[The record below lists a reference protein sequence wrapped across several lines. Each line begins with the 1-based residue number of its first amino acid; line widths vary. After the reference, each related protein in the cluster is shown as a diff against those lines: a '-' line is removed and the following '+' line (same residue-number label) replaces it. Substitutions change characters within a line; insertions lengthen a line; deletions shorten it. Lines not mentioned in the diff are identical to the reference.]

1 MSDST
6 VVANDPGAPSSSI
19 RFKAIFG
26 GAFGN
31 FIEWY
36 DFAIYGFLAAILA
49 NQIFPNSDPSVS
61 ILASFGA
68 FAIGFLGRPIGA
80 FVLSPLADR
89 YGRRRLLAA
98 TIILAGIASVMI
110 GLCPTYDQIG
120 ILAPVLVIA
129 WRFIQGVAVGGEFQI
144 AASFINE
151 HAPSRNR
158 AFAGSAQ
165 LVSSGLAVLVA
176 LGVTSAVA
184 KAVDPAALSSWG
196 WRVPFLIGGVLSVY
210 GFFLRSGLPESPLFE
225 RSKVK
230 PPSALAV
237 LASLKD
243 YPREVFIVFVAQ
255 LSSVQYYLWL
265 IFLPTYANLVG
276 GLERSAGFVGS
287 LIATAV
293 YIVGVPA
300 FAYVSD
306 KIGRKP
312 MLLCAATGFLV
323 LAYPLLMALR
333 APLSFGIFL
342 VVAITGATLVAIN
355 NSVAA
360 TFLSELFPTKIR
372 ASGIGIP
379 YAVCAAIFGGTAPAV
394 STWLNERGGPALIA
408 YYVMGICVLTIA
420 THLFL
425 TPETRG
431 RSLDQA
437 V

>member
-1 MSDST
+1 
-6 VVANDPGAPSSSI
+6 
-19 RFKAIFG
+19 
-26 GAFGN
+26 
-31 FIEWY
+31 
-36 DFAIYGFLAAILA
+36 
-49 NQIFPNSDPSVS
+49 
-61 ILASFGA
+61 
-68 FAIGFLGRPIGA
+68 
-80 FVLSPLADR
+80 
-89 YGRRRLLAA
+89 
-98 TIILAGIASVMI
+98 
-110 GLCPTYDQIG
+110 
-120 ILAPVLVIA
+120 
-129 WRFIQGVAVGGEFQI
+129 
-144 AASFINE
+144 
-151 HAPSRNR
+151 
-158 AFAGSAQ
+158 
-165 LVSSGLAVLVA
+165 
-176 LGVTSAVA
+176 
-184 KAVDPAALSSWG
+184 
-196 WRVPFLIGGVLSVY
+196 
-210 GFFLRSGLPESPLFE
+210 
-225 RSKVK
+225 
-230 PPSALAV
+230 
-237 LASLKD
+237 LKD

-276 GLERSAGFVGS
+276 GLQRSAGFVGS

-293 YIVGVPA
+293 YIVGVPT

-333 APLSFGIFL
+333 APLSFEMFL

-431 RSLDQA
+431 RSLD
-437 V
+437 